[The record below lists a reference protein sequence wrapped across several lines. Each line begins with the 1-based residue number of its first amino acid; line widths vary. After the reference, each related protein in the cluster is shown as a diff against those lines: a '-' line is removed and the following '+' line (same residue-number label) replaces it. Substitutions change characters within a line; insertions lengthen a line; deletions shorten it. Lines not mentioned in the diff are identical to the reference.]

1 MRVSNSQLYRLMLN
15 RISHHRSDI
24 AKFGDEV
31 STGLKVQTPGDSKQA
46 GTISRFQELQNR
58 IAGHEARLSPA
69 KALLTY
75 QDDILMQANEL
86 LVRAK
91 EVASQASNETY
102 SAEMRRQLGAELFQ
116 LRDHMVSLANSTYQ
130 GRYIYGGAADDQPP
144 YTEATPYDE
153 PASGEEAVRYEFQ
166 ALDGSDMAKEVKLT
180 DDLTLTVTTPAN
192 KVFDDAIFALERLAR
207 AVSGYQTNPVDGQ
220 PDGSGTAYQF
230 PDDYGQQT
238 EDIRNIIDKLD
249 VARKEKI
256 VPERVSVGG
265 RLRRIETGESLLAL
279 SKLAGQE
286 ALGSL
291 QEADILESA
300 TKLTQA
306 QTALEASLNV
316 TSKLLS
322 QTLMNYL

>member
-1 MRVSNSQLYRLMLN
+1 
-15 RISHHRSDI
+15 
-24 AKFGDEV
+24 
-31 STGLKVQTPGDSKQA
+31 
-46 GTISRFQELQNR
+46 
-58 IAGHEARLSPA
+58 
-69 KALLTY
+69 
-75 QDDILMQANEL
+75 MQANEL